1 MTPEQLHRLRAL
13 LARGC
18 FLPEARALALLMLK
32 IHERKSPGAT
42 IAIRSPGR

>member
-1 MTPEQLHRLRAL
+1 MTDEQLHRLLAL

-32 IHERKSPGAT
+32 IHER
-42 IAIRSPGR
+42 RNQR

>member
-1 MTPEQLHRLRAL
+1 MTPAQVDRLHAL

-32 IHERKSPGAT
+32 IHER
-42 IAIRSPGR
+42 RNQR